1 MRPLRRWLV
10 PANRLAR
17 HHLVK
22 NTAALLLVQISG
34 YVAPLIVLPYLSR
47 ILTTEHFGLI
57 AFATSFNWYFITL
70 VEYGF
75 NLTATRRIAI
85 HCDNPKEVSRIFS
98 SVMAA
103 KAFLTVAGLAIMVTI
118 VMATPKLRPHFLLF
132 CLSYLAVIGD
142 LLFPLWFFQGL
153 QKMQTLL
160 WRDLCA
166 KFLSLALIFAFVHRD
181 DQYLWAAGFQAGSTV
196 VAGVLGLCTI
206 PFVAPIRFIMPTFRD
221 ALLALREGWAVFL
234 SMAAMTLS
242 SSTNIF
248 ILGLRSGP
256 VDVAYYI
263 AAYRLTVVIRMLV
276 SPVVTALYPHISH
289 MAVNSRENA
298 IAFLRKYAVV
308 LASPFLAISLVLL
321 AGASPIIKIL
331 YGAKY
336 VPAIPLL
343 RILAFSPFLLAFQH
357 AYSTFYMLAFGYEK
371 EWSRI
376 IFLTAVLNFFLLIPL
391 IYTIWPPS
399 AVAITGIL
407 LDGFVATATYMF
419 YRKNTSSIPQPVPA

>member
-1 MRPLRRWLV
+1 MSRFALVRKFLRHR
-10 PANRLAR
+10 
-17 HHLVK
+17 LVK
-22 NTAALLLVQISG
+22 NTAALFLVQISA
-34 YVAPLIVLPYLSR
+34 YVAPLLVLPYLSR
-47 ILTTEHFGLI
+47 VLTTEHFGLI

-85 HCDNPKEVSRIFS
+85 HSENSQEVSRIFS

-103 KAFLTVAGLAIMVTI
+103 KAFLTVAGFAIMVI
-118 VMATPKLRPHFLLF
+118 VVMATPKLRPNFLLF
-132 CLSYLAVIGD
+132 CISYLGVIGD
-142 LLFPLWFFQGL
+142 LLFPLWLFQGL
-153 QKMQTLL
+153 QKMENLV

-166 KFLSLALIFAFVHRD
+166 KFLSLLLIFAFVHRD
-181 DQYLWAAGFQAGSTV
+181 SQYLWAAGFQAGSTV
-196 VAGVLGLCTI
+196 IAGILGLCTI
-206 PFVAPIRFIMPTFRD
+206 PFVTSVRFVAPTVREAFN
-221 ALLALREGWAVFL
+221 ALREGWPVFL

-256 VDVAYYI
+256 VDVAYYT

-298 IAFLRKYAVV
+298 VAFLRKYALV
-308 LASPFLAISLVLL
+308 LSAPFLAVSVVLF
-321 AGASPIIKIL
+321 AGASPIIRII
-331 YGAKY
+331 YSAKY
-336 VPAIPLL
+336 IPAISLL
-343 RILAFSPFLLAFQH
+343 RLLAFSPFLLAFQH
-357 AYSTFYMLAFGYEK
+357 AYSTFFMLAFGYEK

-376 IFLTAVLNFFLLIPL
+376 IFVTAILNFFLLIPL

-399 AVAITGIL
+399 AVAVTGIA
-407 LDGFVATATYMF
+407 LDAFVATLTYTF
-419 YRKNTSSIPQPVPA
+419 YRRNTSSLPQAIPA